1 MEFKDKVIWVTGAS
15 SGLGEAMT
23 KAFLAEGAK
32 LIISSRRVEVLE
44 ELKSSLGSHNI
55 HVLPLDL
62 MNVDTHEE
70 VVKQAY
76 ELYGRIDIL
85 VNNGGVSQRSTAFD
99 TEMSALKKIMDIN
112 FYGTVSLTKAL
123 LPYLMEQ
130 NEAHIIV
137 TSSVMGK
144 FAIKTR
150 STYCASKHALHGWFD
165 SLRLEMEPHNISV
178 TLVCP
183 GFINTNI
190 SINAVTADG
199 SSFNQMG
206 ENHEKA
212 MTADQFAQ
220 KLLPQ
225 LRKGKHEIYIAGFR
239 ERGAMFMKRF
249 APGILYR
256 VLKNSK
262 VS

>member
-23 KAFLAEGAK
+23 KAFVKEGAK
-32 LIISSRRVEVLE
+32 LIISSRRIEVLN
-44 ELKSSLGSHNI
+44 ELKVALGGENI
-55 HVLPLDL
+55 HVLALDL
-62 MNVDTHEE
+62 ADLDSHEAIVE
-70 VVKQAY
+70 QAY
-76 ELYGRIDIL
+76 DIYGRIDIL

-112 FYGTVSLTKAL
+112 FYGTVSITKLL
-123 LPYLMEQ
+123 LPYFIEQ
-130 NEAHIIV
+130 DKAHIVV

-165 SLRLEMEPHNISV
+165 SLRLEMEPHNIGVS
-178 TLVCP
+178 LVCP

-199 SSFNQMG
+199 SKFNQMG

-212 MTADQFAQ
+212 MTADEFAA

-225 LRKGKHEIYIAGFR
+225 LKKEKREIYIAGFR

-249 APGILYR
+249 APALLHR
-256 VLKNSK
+256 VLTNSK